1 MNSTNP
7 RPKQMT
13 KLLEKISHN
22 LPDLNITFTGHDQP
36 WVSLSSLS
44 YSDMGEGKVV
54 MMIEADSNEEKWV
67 DCVEW
72 GE

>member
-1 MNSTNP
+1 MNATNP

-44 YSDMGEGKVV
+44 LSLTLVEGTETRLFRHG
-54 MMIEADSNEEKWV
+54 MADRHCE
-67 DCVEW
+67 
-72 GE
+72 